1 MKRLS
6 PELIED
12 IKFLREGKNCQD
24 CRESLAQAINIILQ
38 YQKDQG
44 VIIEDWVNVVTDLS
58 LIRDILGHVK
68 P

>member
-12 IKFLREGKNCQD
+12 IKFLREDKNCQD